1 MVELYTKVE
10 KEKELI
16 FVENTAVFTRIKK
29 KKKDLL
35 ILWKSQLLNM
45 LPVLT
50 CFSAD
55 FGIKL
60 ILLYLIKE
68 YPEVARKAVKKT
80 SLTMCRDLSVGITV
94 ITLKSSC
101 KENTKI
107 N

>member
-1 MVELYTKVE
+1 
-10 KEKELI
+10 
-16 FVENTAVFTRIKK
+16 
-29 KKKDLL
+29 
-35 ILWKSQLLNM
+35 M
-45 LPVLT
+45 LPILT
-50 CFSAD
+50 DLSAD

-68 YPEVARKAVKKT
+68 YAQVARKAVTKT
-80 SLTMCRDLSVGITV
+80 SITMCSDLSVGITV

>member
-1 MVELYTKVE
+1 MSLPE
-10 KEKELI
+10 
-16 FVENTAVFTRIKK
+16 FKK

-35 ILWKSQLLNM
+35 ILWNSHLLNM
-45 LPVLT
+45 LPMLA

-68 YPEVARKAVKKT
+68 YPKVARKAVTKT
-80 SLTMCRDLSVGITV
+80 SMMMCRDLSVGIAV
-94 ITLKSSC
+94 ITLVSSC
-101 KENTKI
+101 KENTRI